1 MIDLLIRNVRIIDGS
16 GSAPFEGDVA
26 VDDGRIVAVGQAP
39 AGAAQ
44 REIDG
49 RGRCLA
55 PGFIDTHA
63 HDDGAFLR
71 HPDMTFKLA
80 QGVTTTVSG
89 NCGFSAIPAATGG
102 SGASGPG
109 VSGPG
114 ASAGLLGRMAGDFT
128 DLNGYFAA
136 VMARGPAINNLMLV
150 GHNTVRELVMGLE
163 ARAPSA
169 AELQAMR
176 NHVECAMEQGACGF
190 STGLIYRP
198 GRYSDT
204 AEVIEI
210 ARAVQPFG
218 GLYTTHM
225 RNEGDGLLE
234 AVDES
239 LAIGRAAGLHVHISH
254 HKAAG
259 RANWGKVG
267 ASLAKVDAALA
278 AGQAVTLDVYPY
290 TAGSGRMIEYFNLE
304 RPSRELA
311 EVIRIASCP
320 AFREFE
326 GRMLVD
332 IAAER
337 GIDVTEAV
345 KLVLTAPRGDQ
356 TLCIQFIIDEADIET
371 NLRHDDMMVGSDGI
385 PDLRGRPHPRLFGTF
400 PRILARYVRE
410 RGVLSL
416 PEAVRRMTALP
427 ATTFGLDNRGS
438 IRPGYWADLV
448 LFDPVDVRDTATYD
462 DPQQLPEGINCVV
475 VNGQVAFE
483 AGAGTGVAAGRML
496 RFRQSAWG
504 AAEH

>member
-16 GSAPFEGDVA
+16 GAAPFEGDVA
-26 VDDGRIVAVGQAP
+26 IDEGRILAVGSVP
-39 AGAAQ
+39 AGPAR

-89 NCGFSAIPAATGG
+89 NCGFSAIPAAPGS
-102 SGASGPG
+102 SGASG
-109 VSGPG
+109 
-114 ASAGLLGRMAGDFT
+114 GLLGRMAGDFT
-128 DLNGYFAA
+128 DLDGYFAA

-150 GHNTVRELVMGLE
+150 GHNTVRELVMGME
-163 ARAPSA
+163 PRAPTP

-176 NHVECAMEQGACGF
+176 GHVERAMAQGACGF

-198 GRYSDT
+198 GRYSATD
-204 AEVIEI
+204 EVIEV
-210 ARAVQPFG
+210 ASAVRPFG

-234 AVDES
+234 AVDET
-239 LAIGRAAGLHVHISH
+239 LAIGRATGLHVHISH

-259 RANWGKVG
+259 RPNWGKVG

-278 AGQAVTLDVYPY
+278 EGQAVTLDVYPY
-290 TAGSGRMIEYFNLE
+290 TAGSGRMIEYFNID
-304 RPSRELA
+304 RPNREFA
-311 EVIRIASCP
+311 EVVRIASCP
-320 AFREFE
+320 AFRDFE

-332 IAAER
+332 IAAAR
-337 GIDVTEAV
+337 GIDVTEV
-345 KLVLTAPRGDQ
+345 VQLILTAPKGDQ
-356 TLCIQFIIDEADIET
+356 TLCIHFIIDEADIET

-400 PRILARYVRE
+400 PRILAHYVRE

-416 PEAVRRMTALP
+416 PEAVRRMTSPP
-427 ATTFGLDNRGS
+427 AAVFGLVDRGS
-438 IRPGYWADLV
+438 LRPGCWADLV
-448 LFDPVDVRDTATYD
+448 LFDAESVRDTATYD
-462 DPQQLPEGINCVV
+462 DPQQLPDGIDCVI
-475 VNGQVAFE
+475 VNGRVAFE
-483 AGAGTGVAAGRML
+483 NGAGSGAAAGRML
-496 RFRQSAWG
+496 RFRQTAWG
-504 AAEH
+504 ETTP